1 MQNLY
6 LDQPVLSSSE
16 VADFLRGTRLDFA
29 AWPQSVLPDE
39 MIQSLDA
46 GMESDVEM
54 LIKSGADF
62 TETPEQY
69 RAALLAKNRA
79 PRALLRTSWGLL
91 IGEKTGVG
99 EENGFDFVNYSVELH
114 STKGW
119 NHPNLGAYC
128 DACMEFLN
136 ESLSAFSRR
145 NRTDEIEM
153 NDASGDG
160 ILQLSV
166 FISRKEQP
174 DREDDIADGLLR
186 YLIQVFDDGTMEQ
199 VIEAGGSLNTRQ

>member
-1 MQNLY
+1 MQHLY
-6 LDQPVLSSSE
+6 LEQPVLNSSE
-16 VADFLRGTRLDFA
+16 VADFLRETGLDFA
-29 AWPQSVLPDE
+29 AWPHSVLPDE

-46 GMESDVEM
+46 GTASDMEM
-54 LIKSGADF
+54 LVKSGADF
-62 TETPEQY
+62 TETLEQY
-69 RAALLAKNRA
+69 RAELLAKNRA

-91 IGEKTGVG
+91 IAEKTGAG
-99 EENGFDFVNYSVELH
+99 EENGFDFVRYSVEVH

-119 NHPNLGAYC
+119 NNPNLGAYC
-128 DACMEFLN
+128 DACMELLN
-136 ESLSAFSRR
+136 ESLSAFSKQ

-174 DREDDIADGLLR
+174 DRENDIADGLLR
-186 YLIQVFDDGTMEQ
+186 YLVQVFDDATMEQ
-199 VIEAGGSLNTRQ
+199 VIEAGCSLNTRQ